1 MNIDISKITANLKDT
16 AKAAVKQMKDNPAQG
31 SIFDAANKLGINNM
45 GDLKAGIELFKEDP
59 KATAKEAFTTLAEKG
74 FFGED
79 TQNKV
84 KEFSIDNIGSN
95 FGTNTTKA
103 TENKTETT
111 ETKQTETTQ
120 KEEAKPSQEEV
131 KAAVDEAVDEAVA
144 EAEAEETTTAT
155 NQDNKGEKIIET
167 KDKEEFGGL
176 LGKLGIKN
184 TDDLSKGL
192 KNFFDN
198 PQETTESA
206 AEKLGINED
215 TAKKLS
221 SFVAKFAK

>member
-95 FGTNTTKA
+95 LGTDTTKS
-103 TENKTETT
+103 T

-155 NQDNKGEKIIET
+155 NQDDKGEKIIET